1 MSKIYILGDTHIG
14 LGYPNKMDKWLNI
27 HKEYF
32 SEFLI
37 PFLKNNVKEGD
48 RIVHLGD
55 LLDNRDIIPINI
67 LNYTMNIVEE
77 ISNIAPMHILIGNH
91 DCWSRSSTETNSIRP
106 LRYIPNVFIYDKETI
121 VEFDGKKILM
131 MPFIE
136 DKNEQI
142 SIISENKNCEYLF
155 CHSDLNGCKMHLT
168 SAANKNLN
176 KIDIEEFVYF
186 KKVFSGHIHIRQSN
200 KNFEFVGSN
209 FQMDRNDYNDQKGI
223 TILDLESG
231 ESTFVANKTSPIFKK
246 VAIFK
251 EEDID
256 ELNELIDSKD
266 FIDIEIYNDLLVGV
280 NSRKLRRKLE
290 ILLEKKNF
298 ESITYVD
305 NITNNLVDS
314 SLEDEND
321 KNLENDIVLEHSITL
336 DFKEYIKSYIDNQKY
351 EVDNFKD
358 GLMSEYDNII
368 DIYTNN
374 YKK

>member
-256 ELNELIDSKD
+256 ELNGLIDSKD
-266 FIDIEIYNDLLVGV
+266 FIDI
-280 NSRKLRRKLE
+280 
-290 ILLEKKNF
+290 
-298 ESITYVD
+298 
-305 NITNNLVDS
+305 
-314 SLEDEND
+314 
-321 KNLENDIVLEHSITL
+321 
-336 DFKEYIKSYIDNQKY
+336 
-351 EVDNFKD
+351 
-358 GLMSEYDNII
+358 
-368 DIYTNN
+368 
-374 YKK
+374 